1 MRFTRIVGSRAGI
14 RRVVRKDFEPRLP
27 RVPEPLS
34 GDLPARGPAARP
46 DRPHVKPASYLLLS
60 LLFSG
65 LVFAFFLVSEKG
77 FLQVRRQRRELLRA
91 QTDVTALDAENRKL
105 EAEVT
110 ALKTDPKAAEKVA
123 REKLNLVRPGEVV
136 VMLPRGWKTRVGAQ
150 PPAAAADGSGSQ
162 VTSAR

>member
-14 RRVVRKDFEPRLP
+14 RRVVRKDVEPHLP

-34 GDLPARGPAARP
+34 GDGPPRGPAARP

-77 FLQVRRQRRELLRA
+77 FLQVRRQRLQLARA
-91 QTDVTALDAENRKL
+91 QTEVTALDAENRKL
-105 EAEVT
+105 EAEVA

-136 VMLPRGWKTRVGAQ
+136 VMLPKGWKTRVKLQA
-150 PPAAAADGSGSQ
+150 PAAAQDGAPSQ
-162 VTSAR
+162 AISPR